1 MDQNK
6 LNFKVYQW
14 SINNNNMRYKH
25 WALRVKDMFHQ
36 VGLYYNFTAEPD
48 TLSKGYIQETINTH
62 LKAQFNNEWKNELE
76 REHAQRGSGRNKLRT
91 YRQLKSEYCE
101 EKYVNIIMPKIQRS
115 SYAKFRMGV
124 APLRLETGRYEH
136 LTKNRRV
143 CFNCP
148 NEVES
153 EEHVIM
159 DCPVYSDLRSILFSK
174 IAQHIP
180 EFYTKTK
187 HEKFICVLSCDV
199 VPVIRIS
206 AKICNDILML
216 RRQFLYK

>member
-1 MDQNK
+1 MN
-6 LNFKVYQW
+6 W
-14 SINNNNMRYKH
+14 SS
-25 WALRVKDMFHQ
+25 Q
-36 VGLYYNFTAEPD
+36 
-48 TLSKGYIQETINTH
+48 
-62 LKAQFNNEWKNELE
+62 
-76 REHAQRGSGRNKLRT
+76 
-91 YRQLKSEYCE
+91 
-101 EKYVNIIMPKIQRS
+101 KYVSIIMPKFHRS

-136 LTKNRRV
+136 LTENRRV

-159 DCPVYSDLRSILFSK
+159 DCPVYSDLRSILFAK

-180 EFYTKTK
+180 EFDTKTK
-187 HEKFICVLSCDV
+187 QEKFICILSCDV

>member
-1 MDQNK
+1 
-6 LNFKVYQW
+6 
-14 SINNNNMRYKH
+14 
-25 WALRVKDMFHQ
+25 MFHQ
-36 VGLYYNFTAEPD
+36 VGLNYNFAAEPD
-48 TLSKGYIQETINTH
+48 TLSMGYIQETINTH
-62 LKAQFNNEWKNELE
+62 LKAQFNDDWKNELE

-101 EKYVNIIMPKIQRS
+101 EKYVSIIMPKFHRS

-124 APLRLETGRYEH
+124 APFRLETGRYVH
-136 LTKNRRV
+136 LTENRRV

-159 DCPVYSDLRSILFSK
+159 DCPAYSDLRSILFTK

-180 EFYTKTK
+180 EFDTKTK
-187 HEKFICVLSCDV
+187 QEKFICVLSCDA
-199 VPVIRIS
+199 VPVICIS

-216 RRQFLYK
+216 RRHFLYK